1 MQGKFHQLL
10 DVFIQWN
17 VSEIIVSIAGAI
29 LVQEELG

>member
-17 VSEIIVSIAGAI
+17 VIKVIVKVADAI
-29 LVQEELG
+29 LFQGEVI